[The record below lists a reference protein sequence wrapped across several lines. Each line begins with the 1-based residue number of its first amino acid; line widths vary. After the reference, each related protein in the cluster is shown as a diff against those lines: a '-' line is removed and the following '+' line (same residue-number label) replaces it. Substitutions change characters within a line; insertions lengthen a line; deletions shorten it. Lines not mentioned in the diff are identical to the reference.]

1 MQVSLLGGPH
11 LNCLLHKRFMKP
23 TLAIEIPDTCKGLR
37 FMSLLTSCVWRCSD
51 HLSRMDP
58 VPIATRVHRGQTQPP
73 VSGHTGAQA
82 GPGRLAV
89 NQLRLFHGEPAG
101 APVEHLPGERRAQC
115 LPPAAHA
122 VSHQPQGQGMSALS
136 VCVFLNPVGNSVR
149 SGFLQ
154 PLMLLVISLRSISTI
169 TVCPAWK
176 PPKQL
181 P

>member
-1 MQVSLLGGPH
+1 
-11 LNCLLHKRFMKP
+11 
-23 TLAIEIPDTCKGLR
+23 
-37 FMSLLTSCVWRCSD
+37 MSLLTSCIWCCSD

-101 APVEHLPGERRAQC
+101 ASVEHLSGEYCAQC
-115 LPPAAHA
+115 LPAASHA

-136 VCVFLNPVGNSVR
+136 VHVR
-149 SGFLQ
+149 KLLLGYSMRDGFLQ
-154 PLMLLVISLRSISTI
+154 LVMLLVISLRDVFNT